1 MSKTNQI
8 NNILNQMLAMY
19 GQEFPD
25 ELFNALRDL
34 SSDNITMDLVLAKQ
48 QYLKNIAK
56 YSNQR
61 NKINWLSRIYGLLGM
76 NSENT
81 SDIEKPF
88 FVEGTRRGYIGDLFI
103 FWSCET
109 RFTATEEKRRALEEF
124 IQDELPAHIRPLF
137 FWGES
142 DVLKDEDFIETF
154 FEVYKD
160 PENGREKYPEI
171 ASLIKDKT
179 VVIIR

>member
-1 MSKTNQI
+1 
-8 NNILNQMLAMY
+8 MLAMY
-19 GQEFPD
+19 GQVFPD

-34 SSDNITMDLVLAKQ
+34 SSENVTMDLILAKQ
-48 QYLKNIAK
+48 QYLKNIAE
-56 YSNQR
+56 YANQR

-76 NSENT
+76 NSEKT
-81 SDIEKPF
+81 SDVEKPF
-88 FVEGTRRGYIGDLFI
+88 FVEGTEKDYIGDLFI

-124 IQDELPAHIRPLF
+124 IQDELPAQIRPLF

-142 DVLKDEDFIETF
+142 SVLNDEEFLDAF

-160 PENGREKYPEI
+160 PENGRNQYPEI
-171 ASLIKDKT
+171 ANLVKDRT
-179 VVIIR
+179 VVIVR